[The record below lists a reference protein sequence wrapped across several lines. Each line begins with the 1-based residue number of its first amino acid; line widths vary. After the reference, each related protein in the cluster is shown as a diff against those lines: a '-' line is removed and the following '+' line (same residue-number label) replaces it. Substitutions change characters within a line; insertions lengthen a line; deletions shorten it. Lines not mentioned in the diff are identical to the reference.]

1 MLKIWYT
8 TFFLEVWNYLDLY
21 KELPARAYL
30 FMAVRNWCINIL
42 KREKVKESY
51 VHSAQLDNQLLGLD
65 YYDLFEKLLIVRED
79 MQVIYDQIEQLP
91 EKCKVIF
98 KMSYFEDRKNA
109 EIAELLDI
117 SIRTVEHQLY
127 LGLRTLR
134 DKLASKGKNI
144 YFLCFSFK

>member
-1 MLKIWYT
+1 
-8 TFFLEVWNYLDLY
+8 
-21 KELPARAYL
+21 
-30 FMAVRNWCINIL
+30 MAVRNRCINIL